1 MSTGN
6 HEVSSTEGQ
15 GRVQYFRG
23 DIMTDSA
30 EAITIPV
37 NIGGVMGAGLAEQ
50 MRVQW
55 PNRARQYETLCNNRV
70 LKIGEP
76 VYLPAEPG
84 DEEPGVLL
92 FPTKTHWS
100 KTSRLEYVEQGL
112 DYLVANHRKEFG
124 FGSLAIPALGCGY
137 GKLDWRD
144 VAPLVKV
151 AALRLEIPVHVYLP
165 NKEKEMEW

>member
-6 HEVSSTEGQ
+6 HEDSGTEGLGQ
-15 GRVQYFRG
+15 VEYFRG

-55 PNRARQYETLCNNRV
+55 PTRAAQYETLCYKRV

-76 VYLPAEPG
+76 IYLPAGPG
-84 DEEPGVLL
+84 DEAPGVLL
-92 FPTKTHWS
+92 FPTKVHWS
-100 KTSRLEYVEQGL
+100 ETSRLEYIEQGL
-112 DYLVANHRKEFG
+112 DYLVANHREEYG
-124 FGSLAIPALGCGY
+124 FESLAIPALGCGY
-137 GKLDWRD
+137 GKLKWRD
-144 VAPLVKV
+144 VAPLVK
-151 AALRLEIPVHVYLP
+151 AAAFSLEIPVHVYVP